1 MKKGQIENLVYIEAL
16 SKIVDGLEKEN
27 TELIKELEKVKK
39 RQMQQKIISIVI
51 FIVAILGVI
60 R

>member
-27 TELIKELEKVKK
+27 TELIIEIEKIKK
-39 RQMQQKIISIVI
+39 KQRQQQIISVLIT
-51 FIVAILGVI
+51 IVAILGVI